1 MYVLTASIDY
11 PLKSDCHKE
20 SRSRSGLSFLGSM
33 LVAHEALGLTPRTSR
48 KMEDLEI
55 EPGRVVHSCNLSTRE
70 AEALVLC
77 ELKASLVYIARPRP
91 ALNYTVR
98 PCLTLAFLPHHPPS
112 RM

>member
-1 MYVLTASIDY
+1 
-11 PLKSDCHKE
+11 
-20 SRSRSGLSFLGSM
+20 M
-33 LVAHEALGLTPRTSR
+33 LVAHKALGLIPRTSR

-70 AEALVLC
+70 AEALDLC

-98 PCLTLAFLPHHPPS
+98 PCLKLALLPHHPPIKNVEIEDPGKVVQS
-112 RM
+112 CNLSITGSN